1 MSRLLLTAALI
12 VTLAVGPATAQTVVQ
27 GGGKSSTIFGSATL
41 QGNGADTTE
50 DALAAYTGTVSLVNV
65 GDVIHFSGR
74 GVAAA
79 STDTK
84 TIRVKLGGI
93 STCSA
98 NNAAAGNTT
107 WFMDC
112 WIMKTGASTQ
122 SYWYFNNNA
131 TNNIINNFNVTSVA
145 DTAPITLN
153 LTAQNATTATAN
165 SIQIQTGVAQY
176 FPAQ

>member
-1 MSRLLLTAALI
+1 MSRLLSAAALF
-12 VTLAVGPATAQTVVQ
+12 VTLAIGSAPAQTVVQ
-27 GGGKSSTIFGSATL
+27 GGGKSFTIFGSATL

-79 STDTK
+79 STDVK
-84 TIRVKLGGI
+84 TIRVKLG
-93 STCSA
+93 SNTTCSA
-98 NNAAAGNTT
+98 TNSAAGNVT

-112 WIMKTGASTQ
+112 WIMKTGAGTQ
-122 SYWYFNNNA
+122 SFWFFNNNA
-131 TNNIINNFNVTSVA
+131 TNNVVSSFNTTSTA
-145 DTAPITLN
+145 DTAPITLS

-165 SIQIQTGVAQY
+165 SIQIQSGVAQY